1 MAENRNFDVDL
12 QIDDLDK
19 KILSLIMEN
28 ARMPFLEVAR
38 ACGVSGAAIHQ
49 RVQRLV
55 NIGVIKG
62 SEFIINPS
70 KIGYMTCAYIGIFLK
85 DASYFDSVVD
95 QMKKI
100 PQIVECHYTTGQY
113 AIFIKVYAKSNEHM
127 KFILH
132 DCLQQIEGISATE
145 TIISLEESFKRQ
157 ISIDDKIKDLSEKPS
172 IAMD

>member
-38 ACGVSGAAIHQ
+38 ECGVSGAAIHQ

-70 KIGYMTCAYIGIFLK
+70 KIGYMTCAYIGI
-85 DASYFDSVVD
+85 
-95 QMKKI
+95 
-100 PQIVECHYTTGQY
+100 
-113 AIFIKVYAKSNEHM
+113 
-127 KFILH
+127 
-132 DCLQQIEGISATE
+132 
-145 TIISLEESFKRQ
+145 
-157 ISIDDKIKDLSEKPS
+157 
-172 IAMD
+172 